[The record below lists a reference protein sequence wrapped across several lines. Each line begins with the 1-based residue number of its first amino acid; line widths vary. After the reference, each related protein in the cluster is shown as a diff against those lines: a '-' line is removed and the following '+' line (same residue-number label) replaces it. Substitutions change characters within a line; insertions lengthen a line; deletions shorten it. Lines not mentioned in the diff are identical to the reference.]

1 MTDDG
6 TNPIDNEGCVKPEV
20 NDDELEKAFSKV
32 KFMAAIMVTAKL
44 KKNLTIT
51 RRNLERK
58 RTQGRKFLFDKY
70 LIKIDA
76 SQLAQLQERFG

>member
-1 MTDDG
+1 LTDDG
-6 TNPIDNEGCVKPEV
+6 THPIDNEGCTKLEV
-20 NDDELEKAFSKV
+20 QEEELEKAFTKV

-58 RTQGRKFLFDKY
+58 KTQG
-70 LIKIDA
+70 
-76 SQLAQLQERFG
+76 